1 MGKKRLGK
9 RGIYFALAA
18 ARNRIPGFPAFAEK
32 PGLDNGAGNVYAP
45 AESLW
50 LLDCAIPYCR
60 ILYSSAL

>member
-1 MGKKRLGK
+1 MSKKRFGREWICITHGGRKSDPRL
-9 RGIYFALAA
+9 
-18 ARNRIPGFPAFAEK
+18 PAF
-32 PGLDNGAGNVYAP
+32 PTSRRLDNASGTLYAP